1 LKITNAA
8 TATYPLSGKT
18 VYDFKVTDS
27 SGAIYGITLD
37 GSGRE
42 VSSAQLRASEQ
53 AAYKARFGKLSQ
65 SLAQKLASAQQ
76 DQAIPVMIWLKAPAS
91 AQAKRPA
98 LSNNGRS
105 AVSQAQ
111 VNAFYQQVDA
121 QRAATIQP
129 LVESVANRARTL
141 GTNVKTEKYSPVVYA
156 SLTPQAIRQ
165 VAQLNEVDQVYESKT
180 LKPMLDTARQTILA
194 NVVESRGI
202 IGSGVKVAEIEVGG
216 KINTSNP
223 YLQDITQ
230 DTTYSCEH
238 PHAAAV
244 AGDIRSTHPTIR
256 GSAPNVSLW
265 IGGSCGG
272 WDDQLTNRSTAA
284 ADWGAKV
291 FNLSL
296 GRDSGLDVDGF
307 ARYYDDLVINGSR
320 TVVVAAGNYGSPGCI
335 QGTNGNV
342 GTPAVAHN
350 IITVGN
356 FDDKGTT
363 DWNDDAMN
371 PCSSWRNP
379 KSTHNDRQKPEV
391 AAPGT
396 NITSTINSSPWIG
409 DTGSGTSYAAPLVAG
424 VAAQL
429 IQRNSSLS
437 AWPEVVKAIIMTSAV
452 HNIEGSQQLSEYD
465 GAGGVAA
472 DRADDIARG
481 VGGNSGAQSYS
492 CDASTSLDV
501 ATISL
506 NAGQRTRATI
516 VWDNNPDY
524 SDYANRPSAD
534 LDFQIINSSDQV
546 VASSSS
552 YDNTYE
558 IVDFTPSSS
567 DTYKLRVKKH
577 RCDLTPKW
585 LGWAWRQGN

>member
-65 SLAQKLASAQQ
+65 SLAQKLASDQQ

-202 IGSGVKVAEIEVGG
+202 IGSGVKVAEIEVGRL
-216 KINTSNP
+216 TP
-223 YLQDITQ
+223 AT
-230 DTTYSCEH
+230 
-238 PHAAAV
+238 
-244 AGDIRSTHPTIR
+244 PT
-256 GSAPNVSLW
+256 
-265 IGGSCGG
+265 
-272 WDDQLTNRSTAA
+272 
-284 ADWGAKV
+284 
-291 FNLSL
+291 
-296 GRDSGLDVDGF
+296 
-307 ARYYDDLVINGSR
+307 SR
-320 TVVVAAGNYGSPGCI
+320 T
-335 QGTNGNV
+335 
-342 GTPAVAHN
+342 
-350 IITVGN
+350 
-356 FDDKGTT
+356 
-363 DWNDDAMN
+363 
-371 PCSSWRNP
+371 
-379 KSTHNDRQKPEV
+379 
-391 AAPGT
+391 
-396 NITSTINSSPWIG
+396 
-409 DTGSGTSYAAPLVAG
+409 
-424 VAAQL
+424 
-429 IQRNSSLS
+429 
-437 AWPEVVKAIIMTSAV
+437 
-452 HNIEGSQQLSEYD
+452 
-465 GAGGVAA
+465 
-472 DRADDIARG
+472 
-481 VGGNSGAQSYS
+481 
-492 CDASTSLDV
+492 
-501 ATISL
+501 
-506 NAGQRTRATI
+506 
-516 VWDNNPDY
+516 
-524 SDYANRPSAD
+524 
-534 LDFQIINSSDQV
+534 
-546 VASSSS
+546 
-552 YDNTYE
+552 
-558 IVDFTPSSS
+558 
-567 DTYKLRVKKH
+567 
-577 RCDLTPKW
+577 
-585 LGWAWRQGN
+585 